1 MVHSAQL
8 EKYKQSL
15 YLWFVIILHLFYFL
29 YLFWIRA
36 YNIIFLFI
44 LWVEKLSHICE
55 DGKHTKRLFW
65 GINGYQK
72 KKQDKIFN
80 KSMHVFFWT
89 AKFYK
94 LRKSKVIEYQIRFLK
109 LEFSFHSLIFLV
121 LFRLN
126 KFTNFGYDRNAHI
139 KVIIFLNVK
148 VSERH
153 WYMKFISKSVTW
165 KVVTK
170 EMPLSI

>member
-36 YNIIFLFI
+36 YNIIFFFYSLSRKIVTYLWRWEAYKEII
-44 LWVEKLSHICE
+44 LGNKWISEK
-55 DGKHTKRLFW
+55 K
-65 GINGYQK
+65 N
-72 KKQDKIFN
+72 DKIFN